1 MNEEEIKEII
11 DKIKQEEFP
20 YALAIAKA
28 YEKLQQENKHL
39 KEKLDIADTNYD
51 IIYDYFSKVNELL
64 GTELCEE
71 VLSEILK
78 LKSENEELK
87 KYCCKRN
94 DCGGRIKENNK
105 PTDSEVLTEF
115 EKWLEE
121 AKECIK
127 FPVLH
132 AENIYARNVGYYF
145 ALKDCKDKIQELKEV
160 KIMNLWIRSQD
171 KERLTEV
178 NDLRIYYGKEEDLW
192 AIEDCDDLGYYKTK
206 ERALEVLDEIQMVLF
221 PKRYL
226 NELEDL
232 YTNLEIKNKYN
243 NTYVYEMPKE

>member
-1 MNEEEIKEII
+1 MSEEEIKEII

-71 VLSEILK
+71 VLTEILK

-94 DCGGRIKENNK
+94 DCCGRIKENNK

-115 EKWLEE
+115 EKWLDNKINFYKNNFQGYSYERY
-121 AKECIK
+121 KEI
-127 FPVLH
+127 L
-132 AENIYARNVGYYF
+132 
-145 ALKDCKDKIQELKEV
+145 DKLQELKE
-160 KIMNLWIRSQD
+160 
-171 KERLTEV
+171 
-178 NDLRIYYGKEEDLW
+178 GK
-192 AIEDCDDLGYYKTK
+192 K
-206 ERALEVLDEIQMVLF
+206 
-221 PKRYL
+221 
-226 NELEDL
+226 
-232 YTNLEIKNKYN
+232 
-243 NTYVYEMPKE
+243 

>member
-1 MNEEEIKEII
+1 MSEEEIKEII

-39 KEKLDIADTNYD
+39 KEKLDIADANYD

-87 KYCCKRN
+87 KQVE
-94 DCGGRIKENNK
+94 IKNSGFMASIE
-105 PTDSEVLTEF
+105 EVCDYAIVLIEF

-121 AKECIK
+121 NYCLYIPEIK
-127 FPVLH
+127 QNSAIGKV
-132 AENIYARNVGYYF
+132 Y
-145 ALKDCKDKIQELKEV
+145 DKLQELKE
-160 KIMNLWIRSQD
+160 
-171 KERLTEV
+171 
-178 NDLRIYYGKEEDLW
+178 GK
-192 AIEDCDDLGYYKTK
+192 K
-206 ERALEVLDEIQMVLF
+206 
-221 PKRYL
+221 
-226 NELEDL
+226 
-232 YTNLEIKNKYN
+232 
-243 NTYVYEMPKE
+243 